1 MDRKIA
7 VDGEHLSIG
16 SVVDAARTGAS
27 ILLDGDVR
35 NKIAKSR
42 EYVEKAVEQVVNP
55 DTPEILRKNRLIY
68 GVTTG
73 FGSHKEFIIKDR
85 AEAKNL
91 QTNILMSHA
100 CGVGSPFEPDVVR
113 AIMLIRL
120 NSFAKGFSGVR
131 YELLEILSE
140 MLNHGIHPLV
150 PQQGSVGSSGDLCPL
165 SHLALVL
172 IGKGKASV
180 DRLSAETRRWIRGR
194 IVAGK
199 AAMDHIRSVL
209 AEKGISVP
217 FELGYKEGLALTNGT
232 TVMTAIGVLV
242 YHDALNLIKHADIA
256 GAMTLEAVG
265 GRTRAFDS
273 KVHDVRPFTGQR
285 QCADN
290 VRKLIAGSQ
299 LVDRNGDVQDAYSV
313 RCIPQVH
320 GAVKDA
326 LDHVRQVLEVEINSA
341 TDNPL
346 FFEPNP
352 PPSDGFSE
360 KWDYSAG
367 NFHGEPI
374 ALAMDY
380 LGLAVAEIGS
390 IAERRIQK
398 LLDKHHNYG
407 LPSNLTPDP
416 RVHSGLM
423 LSHYTAASL
432 VSENKVLCH
441 PASCDS
447 IPTSANIEDH
457 VSMGTVA
464 ARKARTI
471 LENVEYILAVE
482 LLCASQALDFRAGT
496 LGKTSDISFRG
507 KPGKGTQT
515 AYEKV
520 RETGL
525 RPVEKDRELSSDI
538 EKAKNLIEG
547 GTLVEAVENA
557 VAELYKPQ
565 RQRLKFN

>member
-1 MDRKIA
+1 MDRRIV
-7 VDGEHLSIG
+7 VDGEHLSIE
-16 SVVDAARTGAS
+16 SVVDAARAGVP
-27 ILLDGDVR
+27 ILLDEQVR
-35 NKIAKSR
+35 AKIAKSR
-42 EYVEKAVEQVVNP
+42 EYVEKAVEQVMNP
-55 DTPEILRKNRLIY
+55 DTPETLRKNRLIY

-73 FGSHKEFIIKDR
+73 FGSHKEFIIKNR
-85 AEAKNL
+85 EEAKTL
-91 QTNILMSHA
+91 QTNILLSHA
-100 CGVGSPFEPDVVR
+100 CGVGPPFEADVVR

-131 YELLEILSE
+131 YELLQILAE
-140 MLNHGIHPLV
+140 MLNHGIHPRV

-172 IGKGKASV
+172 VGKGKASV
-180 DRLSAETRRWIRGR
+180 DRFSAETGRWIEGR
-194 IVAGK
+194 MVTGQT
-199 AAMDHIRSVL
+199 AMDRIRPVL
-209 AEKGISVP
+209 TRKGISVP

-232 TVMTAIGVLV
+232 AVMTAIGVLV
-242 YHDALNLIKHADIA
+242 YNDAVNLIKHADIA

-273 KVHDVRPFTGQR
+273 KVHEVRPFTGQR

-290 VRKLIAGSQ
+290 VRRLLEGSR
-299 LVDRNGDVQDAYSV
+299 LVDQNGDVQDAYSI

-326 LDHVRQVLEVEINSA
+326 LDHVRKVLEVEINSA

-352 PPSDGFSE
+352 MPADCFSE

-390 IAERRIQK
+390 IAERRIQT

-416 RVHSGLM
+416 RAHSGLM
-423 LSHYTAASL
+423 LTHYTAASL

-471 LENVEYILAVE
+471 LENVENILAIE
-482 LLCASQALDFRAGT
+482 FLCASQALDFRMGT
-496 LGKTSDISFRG
+496 LEGASEISFRG
-507 KPGKGTQT
+507 EPGKGAQT
-515 AYEKV
+515 AHAKV
-520 RETGL
+520 RGAGL

-538 EKAKNLIEG
+538 EKAKSLIES
-547 GTLVEAVENA
+547 GTLVETVEN
-557 VAELYKPQ
+557 VIDKLYKQ
-565 RQRLKFN
+565 